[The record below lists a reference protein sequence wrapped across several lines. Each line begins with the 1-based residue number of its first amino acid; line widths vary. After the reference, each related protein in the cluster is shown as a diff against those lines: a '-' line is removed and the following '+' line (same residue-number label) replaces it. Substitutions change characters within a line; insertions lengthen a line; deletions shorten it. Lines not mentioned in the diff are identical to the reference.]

1 MRAISRSFRRMIFAP
16 FCLLLGGAGAS
27 LAADVA
33 APTPVPYAVE
43 QPLLPA
49 PTGWTVRLTPYVW
62 APSLNGSQTVRG
74 RTVDVDV
81 SFYDLARK
89 ILEHGD
95 TLLGAMGNIEARNGP
110 LSLYADGVYMLIN
123 ASTDISRYRDISP
136 RVSANLSA
144 ALDLRIQMGIAEA
157 GAAYE
162 VARFGLPL
170 GPTTTIPVAFD
181 LLAGGRF
188 WYQRFDFSFRL
199 DRLLDINTL
208 ALRDAPPQLA
218 GNPDLLDILAQGGRP
233 APGTLDLNDLYARG
247 DRLALARALAQNGL
261 DLRRNRAVARSGTI
275 DWVDPL
281 VGGRV
286 RMEVAPGHELFVR
299 GDVGGFGVGSKFSW
313 QAVGGYSFDYAVKDG
328 ITYSGLIGY
337 KALYAD
343 YAQGQGRK
351 RYEFDMLQHGP
362 VVGISLRW

>member
-1 MRAISRSFRRMIFAP
+1 MRTVAHTLVRAGFT
-16 FCLLLGGAGAS
+16 LLGLWFGGAGSA
-27 LAADVA
+27 LAADVPA
-33 APTPVPYAVE
+33 PVPYVAE
-43 QPLLPA
+43 QPLPV
-49 PTGWTVRLTPYVW
+49 PTGWTVRLTPYLW
-62 APSLNGSQTVRG
+62 APSLNGTQTVRG

-95 TLLGAMGNIEARNGP
+95 TLIGAMGNIEARNGP

-123 ASTDISRYRDISP
+123 ASTDISRYRDLSP
-136 RVSANLSA
+136 RVSASLSG

-199 DRLLDINTL
+199 DRILDINTL

-218 GNPDLLDILAQGGRP
+218 GNPDLLDVIAQRGRID
-233 APGTLDLNDLYARG
+233 PGTLDLNDLFARG
-247 DRLALARALAQNGL
+247 NRLALA
-261 DLRRNRAVARSGTI
+261 S
-275 DWVDPL
+275 
-281 VGGRV
+281 
-286 RMEVAPGHELFVR
+286 
-299 GDVGGFGVGSKFSW
+299 
-313 QAVGGYSFDYAVKDG
+313 
-328 ITYSGLIGY
+328 
-337 KALYAD
+337 
-343 YAQGQGRK
+343 
-351 RYEFDMLQHGP
+351 
-362 VVGISLRW
+362 

>member
-1 MRAISRSFRRMIFAP
+1 MSR
-16 FCLLLGGAGAS
+16 
-27 LAADVA
+27 DET
-33 APTPVPYAVE
+33 TP
-43 QPLLPA
+43 
-49 PTGWTVRLTPYVW
+49 
-62 APSLNGSQTVRG
+62 S
-74 RTVDVDV
+74 
-81 SFYDLARK
+81 
-89 ILEHGD
+89 
-95 TLLGAMGNIEARNGP
+95 GP
-110 LSLYADGVYMLIN
+110 
-123 ASTDISRYRDISP
+123 
-136 RVSANLSA
+136 
-144 ALDLRIQMGIAEA
+144 
-157 GAAYE
+157 
-162 VARFGLPL
+162 FGLPL

-181 LLAGGRF
+181 VLAGARY

-199 DRLLDINTL
+199 NRVLDINTL
-208 ALRDAPPQLA
+208 ALRDAPLQLA

-261 DLRRNRAVARSGTI
+261 ELRRNRAIARSGTA

-281 VGGRV
+281 LGGRV

-337 KALYAD
+337 KALYVD